1 MREAAQ
7 PKASRRAAIGRDTP
21 QSDRSDVSEITNLD
35 AHCSLSLGVS
45 PRLLSRPALTRNAA
59 LEKQMQTR
67 VFRATVAAMLVLFL
81 TLLFDYCRY
90 EIEHHPHFDFTRVI
104 YLSIQGV
111 VISINFL
118 AMLKFVESF
127 NRRA

>member
-1 MREAAQ
+1 M
-7 PKASRRAAIGRDTP
+7 KT
-21 QSDRSDVSEITNLD
+21 
-35 AHCSLSLGVS
+35 
-45 PRLLSRPALTRNAA
+45 RLL
-59 LEKQMQTR
+59 
-67 VFRATVAAMLVLFL
+67 RAMTAAMLVVFL

-111 VISINFL
+111 VIGINFL

-127 NRRA
+127 RPRT

>member
-1 MREAAQ
+1 M
-7 PKASRRAAIGRDTP
+7 KT
-21 QSDRSDVSEITNLD
+21 
-35 AHCSLSLGVS
+35 
-45 PRLLSRPALTRNAA
+45 RL
-59 LEKQMQTR
+59 
-67 VFRATVAAMLVLFL
+67 FRAIVAAMLVVLL

-111 VISINFL
+111 VISINFV

-127 NRRA
+127 NSRA